1 MPRYAFG
8 ATPEMGEP
16 PPAEVG
22 VSKSPAAIPATCVAW
37 KEKAGSKGRPAYFQ
51 CVEGEGNARAT
62 MIFGVV

>member
-1 MPRYAFG
+1 
-8 ATPEMGEP
+8 MGEP

-37 KEKAGSKGRPAYFQ
+37 KEKAGSKGLAAYFQ